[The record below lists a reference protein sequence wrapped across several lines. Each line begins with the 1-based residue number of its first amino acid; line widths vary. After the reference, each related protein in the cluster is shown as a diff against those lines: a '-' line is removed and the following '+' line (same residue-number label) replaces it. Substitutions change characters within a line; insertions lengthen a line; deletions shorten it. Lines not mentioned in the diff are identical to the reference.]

1 MDDRIKVILGSEDI
15 ITRDNEDL
23 YININLNRSFFEY
36 KREKYDNDFDLAKQF
51 DKERNLSRNFRV
63 YGIIDSNVIDTSNLT
78 IKVYSDSAATN
89 SILTTTTTPM
99 NFNGSINVFNKKRG
113 KYYIPLNNYSG
124 SSIYIKTPSNNDNVS
139 AQIFEQKLVFYD
151 FDGEFIPYGTE
162 TVEVDNNL
170 NTIDINN
177 NFPFFYNK
185 HWVKKNIS
193 LQETKY
199 PVVNFSGT
207 NETIYEGQLTKI
219 VVYLDKPSPF
229 GNEKVDFVFDSGTA
243 DLLDFLVY
251 VNSTSNS
258 FAGSGQIQFAQGE
271 QYKEI
276 FFSASTDN
284 IVEVLE
290 NYKFRLDNFIKVKPG
305 NFLEYIIEIENSTPR
320 TYANFELTNLYENRA
335 PYVGYSATTL
345 SPSILYSTP
354 SVLRN
359 GLFYNGLQNEFY
371 PMDEIIVDITNFST
385 STVLLPPNSGFG
397 NTEDELWLAGSEK
410 TFTITPAYSTSIK
423 NSVEIYLPP
432 SLNSVVTT
440 TDGAVA
446 NIQASI
452 NYVIENISINGFK
465 MQYNNGAYPYVST
478 IPNNQSTSYE
488 ALKSLLNGSSLDIY
502 NAKNIH
508 KPFTII
514 SDDANYKLKLIAN
527 SPGTRLDINTNI
539 KQVSDINTIAT
550 ATTIISYTYPK
561 QQPFKFTLLGNTAN
575 GSIASYKFRFRKKGY
590 KNLNILTSA
599 IASEVGQINYLV
611 TSLNNVLHNW
621 DIPNNLPIAFS
632 GNPIQYNFLSN
643 RYFLPKSDAFH
654 QGILLLNESDLSN
667 PSASNLTTYGASAFA
682 TQYSPTDPVV
692 NDHGRWFQNPLN
704 VIPRTSGQTS
714 MDDVSQT
721 FLLKINTQI
730 SSQPTQNFYSF
741 KYRSGNSGEYKT
753 FYWNGVNSAGILTNS
768 GGGLKVSG
776 NTLAPRTSPGL
787 KYEIDLG
794 GTFGSL
800 VIPAG
805 PIDTEYPGYNTFE
818 LSSSGFYSPYS
829 PTSSSNNNIQY
840 QSNGTLEVLLTAK
853 SLGVPFEIK
862 DIVNNNPSSEIVLM
876 PIFYNEVDGITSN
889 PYTNKMGGFSV
900 TAP

>member
-199 PVVNFSGT
+199 PIVNFSGT
-207 NETIYEGQLTKI
+207 SQTIFEGQLTRI

-243 DLLDFLVY
+243 DTFDFLVY
-251 VNSTSNS
+251 NNTPSSPFPGTV
-258 FAGSGQIQFAQGE
+258 QLQFAPGE
-271 QYKEI
+271 QYKNI
-276 FFSASTDN
+276 YFSASTDN

-290 NYKFRLDNFIKVKPG
+290 NYNFRLDNFIKVKSG
-305 NFLEYIIEIENSTPR
+305 NTLSYTIEIESSTPR
-320 TYANFELTNLYENRA
+320 KFAIFELSNLYENRA
-335 PYVGYSATTL
+335 PYVGLSAVTVQ
-345 SPSILYSTP
+345 PSSLYSTP
-354 SVLRN
+354 SILRN
-359 GLFYNGLQNEFY
+359 GLYYNGFQNEFY
-371 PMDEIIVDITNFST
+371 PLDEVIVDVTNFST
-385 STVLLPPNSGFG
+385 NTVLLPTNSGLG
-397 NTEDELWLAGSEK
+397 NSQDELWLAGSEK
-410 TFTITPAYSTSIK
+410 TFTITPAYSTNVK
-423 NSVEIYLPP
+423 NTIDIYLPP
-432 SLNSVVTT
+432 LLNNVLTSTA
-440 TDGAVA
+440 GSAA
-446 NIQASI
+446 SIQLSI

-465 MQYNNGAYPYVST
+465 MEYVNGTYPYLST
-478 IPNNQSTSYE
+478 IPNNESAPYE
-488 ALKSLLNGSSLDIY
+488 TLKKILGGGAFDIY
-502 NAKNIH
+502 NTKDIY

-514 SDDANYKLKLIAN
+514 SDDANYKITLIAN
-527 SPGTRLDINTNI
+527 SPGIRLDVNTNVN
-539 KQVSDINTIAT
+539 QVSDINTIAT
-550 ATTIISYTYPK
+550 ATTITEFTYPT
-561 QQPFKFTLLGNTAN
+561 QEPFRFTLLGNIGDGTIAN
-575 GSIASYKFRFRKKGY
+575 YKFKFKKLGY
-590 KNLNILTSA
+590 KDVNITTSA
-599 IASEVGQINYLV
+599 VASEVGQINYLV
-611 TSLNNVLHNW
+611 TSLKDVLHNW

-632 GNPIQYNFLSN
+632 GNPMQGNFLN
-643 RYFLPKSDAFH
+643 NKYFLPKSDAFY
-654 QGILLLNESDLSN
+654 QGLLMLNGTDITS
-667 PSASNLTTYGASAFA
+667 PSAYNLTDYGANAFSF
-682 TQYSPTDPVV
+682 QSSPTEPIVFD
-692 NDHGRWFQNPLN
+692 DGRWFQSPLN
-704 VIPRTSGQTS
+704 VISRTSGYTS
-714 MDDVSQT
+714 TNDATQT

-730 SSQPTQNFYSF
+730 SSVPTENFYSF
-741 KYRSGNSGEYKT
+741 KYRNGGVGNYTT

-805 PIDTEYPGYNTFE
+805 SIDTEYPGYNTFE
-818 LSSSGFYSPYS
+818 LSSSGFYSPYY

-853 SLGVPFEIK
+853 SPGVPFEIK

>member
-1 MDDRIKVILGSEDI
+1 MDDKIKVVLGSADI
-15 ITRDNEDL
+15 ITKDNEDL

-36 KREKYDNDFDLAKQF
+36 KKEKYDNDFDLAKQF
-51 DKERNLSRNFRV
+51 DKERNLSRNFRI

-89 SILTTTTTPM
+89 SILTTSTTPI
-99 NFNGSINVFNKKRG
+99 NFDGGINVFNKKRG
-113 KYYIPLNNYSG
+113 KYYISLNNYSG
-124 SSIYIKTPSNNDNVS
+124 SSVFIKTPSNNDNMA

-229 GNEKVDFVFDSGTA
+229 GNEKVDFIFDSGTA
-243 DLLDFLVY
+243 DSFDFLVY
-251 VNSTSNS
+251 NTTPSSPFPGTV
-258 FAGSGQIQFAQGE
+258 QLQFSQGE
-271 QYKEI
+271 QYKNI
-276 FFSASTDN
+276 YFSASTDN

-290 NYKFRLDNFIKVKPG
+290 NYKFRLDNFVKVKPG
-305 NFLEYIIEIENSTPR
+305 NLLNYVIEIENSTPR
-320 TYANFELTNLYENRA
+320 KYANFELTNLYENRA
-335 PYVGYSATTL
+335 PYVGYSAITL

-354 SVLRN
+354 SILRN
-359 GLFYNGLQNEFY
+359 GLFYNTLQNEFY
-371 PMDEIIVDITNFST
+371 PLDEIIVDITNFST
-385 STVLLPPNSGFG
+385 NTVLLPTNSGFG
-397 NTEDELWLAGSEK
+397 NTEDELWLAGSQK
-410 TFTITPAYSTSIK
+410 TFTITPSYSSSVK
-423 NSVEIYLPP
+423 NSIDIYLPP
-432 SLNSVVTT
+432 SLNNSVTT
-440 TDGAVA
+440 TTGSIA

-465 MQYNNGAYPYVST
+465 MQYNSGIYPYVST
-478 IPNNQSTSYE
+478 IPNNESACYE
-488 ALKSLLNGSSLDIY
+488 ALKTLLGGSVFDIY
-502 NAKNIH
+502 NIKNIH
-508 KPFTII
+508 KPFTILT
-514 SDDANYKLKLIAN
+514 DDVNYKIRLIAK
-527 SPGTRLDINTNI
+527 SPGTRLDVNTNI
-539 KQVSDINTIAT
+539 NQVSDINTIAT
-550 ATTIISYTYPK
+550 ATTLVSYTYPK
-561 QQPFKFTLLGNTAN
+561 QQPFRFTLLGNSGD
-575 GSIASYKFRFRKKGY
+575 GSIANYQFIFRKKGY

-599 IASEVGQINYLV
+599 IASEVGQTNYLV
-611 TSLNNVLHNW
+611 TSLNSVLHNW
-621 DIPNNLPIAFS
+621 DIPNSSPIAFS
-632 GNPIQYNFLSN
+632 GDPIQENFLSN
-643 RYFLPKSDAFH
+643 RYFLPKSDTFY
-654 QGILLLNESDLSN
+654 QGILLLNDSDITN
-667 PSASNLTTYGASAFA
+667 PTALNLTNYGASAFSY
-682 TQYSPTDPVV
+682 QSSPTEPVV
-692 NDHGRWFQNPLN
+692 IDHGRWFQNPLN

-721 FLLKINTQI
+721 FLLKINTQA

-753 FYWNGVNSAGILTNS
+753 FYWNGLNSAGILTNS

-800 VIPAG
+800 VIPVG

-818 LSSSGFYSPYS
+818 LTSGFYSPYY
-829 PTSSSNNNIQY
+829 PTSSANNNIQY
-840 QSNGTLEVLLTAK
+840 QTNGTVEVLLTAK
-853 SLGVPFEIK
+853 SPGVPFEIK

-876 PIFYNEVDGITSN
+876 PIFYNEIDGITSN